1 VASERL
7 IDRFVRLCEIASPTG
22 SERAVAD
29 AVVSELR
36 SLGVEV
42 GEDGA
47 AEAARAGSGNLVAR
61 IEGRGDRWLML
72 CAHIDTVPVS
82 GEVRVVEADGVLRS
96 AGDTI
101 LGADDKAGVA
111 ALLELAA
118 DAAAAP
124 PPVGLELV
132 FTVAEER
139 GLRGARELDLGGL
152 RSELG
157 LVLDHAGPLSELV
170 IAAPTYHQLVAEFDG
185 LEAHA
190 GIEPEAGRSAIAAAC
205 AAVASMKVGRLD
217 GETTANV
224 GTIAGGTASNVVAGS
239 CRVEAEARSLGA
251 DRAGEVIGA
260 MSDACT
266 WAASEHDVDVD
277 VDLTELFRGYRLPA
291 GSAALGLARSALT
304 ACGLQPAEVAT
315 GGGSDVNALRERGF
329 DCALLS
335 NGSERNHTAEES
347 ITIER
352 LTGLH
357 RLTGAAVEAAAAC

>member
-1 VASERL
+1 V
-7 IDRFVRLCEIASPTG
+7 
-22 SERAVAD
+22 
-29 AVVSELR
+29 
-36 SLGVEV
+36 
-42 GEDGA
+42 
-47 AEAARAGSGNLVAR
+47 
-61 IEGRGDRWLML
+61 
-72 CAHIDTVPVS
+72 
-82 GEVRVVEADGVLRS
+82 
-96 AGDTI
+96 
-101 LGADDKAGVA
+101 
-111 ALLELAA
+111 
-118 DAAAAP
+118 P
-124 PPVGLELV
+124 PPIGLELV

-152 RSELG
+152 RSEVG

-190 GIEPEAGRSAIAAAC
+190 GIAPEAGRSAIAAAC

-239 CRVEAEARSLGA
+239 CRLEAEARSLDA
-251 DRAGEVIGA
+251 ERAGEVIGA

-266 WAASEHDVDVD
+266 WGATEHDVDVD
-277 VDLTELFRGYRLPA
+277 VDLTELFRGYRLPS

-304 ACGLQPAEVAT
+304 ACGLQPVEVAT

-335 NGSERNHTAEES
+335 NGSERNHTAAES

-357 RLTGAAVEAAAAC
+357 RLAGAAVDAAAC